1 MINERELLKAG
12 REMSEKDL
20 AEHHKVLKQFLAISD
35 DTGSRK
41 PSSTRA
47 ARAREKLL
55 KLSSAQFRELST
67 DVYDELKRRI
77 DESRGEPNYLLPKS
91 TFHPKRNQARQKL
104 SSLPQSRFKD
114 LISDISFEIE
124 RRNLHIPSGISLSD
138 SSKNVAREADSK
150 DDIAEAKT
158 HDRKESINSEK
169 SNTSRGTKRSQASSN
184 NSEPANHS
192 VGMVQPKTVIPTKA
206 NMAWSSDEEEDD
218 PSSVKERSG
227 ILGNDK
233 GIENASEPNRVNAKN
248 LDDFEDL
255 NNTVDRDA
263 FENEKNE
270 LNLIIASLK
279 EQLAASISERQ
290 EWQEKYHALQD
301 DHNKKLT
308 ENKSLY
314 SQIESIKKE
323 NDSAPKDRE
332 ISEDHANLSKEY
344 DALKSINATL
354 RLENQSLKNR
364 TSKDA
369 SSLLSR
375 SNSNS
380 FSKLVSENGV
390 TGIRRDIEE
399 FYDKLSNVDK
409 KFADRSKLGDS
420 DIEDVAKWQMKYEDL
435 LSKRSTENLSKNIL
449 TSSKFKS
456 LKSSVGLISLKL
468 VGDLQALVETFS
480 DTLGAKNVNADQ
492 LFDKVSRIAVTANE
506 IANQGESQVLNSNA
520 YSVCLREAITHAITA
535 TRYFSVY
542 NEVLPK
548 VLVQRS
554 IDEVCFAV
562 CDLISVAKLRE
573 GTEEIA
579 DVSQVILP
587 EEKISSKASFSE
599 DVSVKPLK
607 MTKKLKEIHTLTPTS
622 ARSDQKNIS
631 IPREN
636 DSIIQNEPETKEST
650 PTKSKAPIESKNIEY
665 STPTRSVPSST
676 DKVIDKVTDDG
687 SPRRIEFSPRSK
699 NITALASKFEPSA
712 NKSPSRM
719 NDNSP
724 RARGPGVSA
733 LTSKLSSPE
742 STTKSPSNLGIKK
755 LTIFDRVRKFE
766 TSQDDILPASP
777 GRDLNESSKTIPE
790 PASQSDD
797 SLINNKKNVLSED
810 SPIQNSGDR
819 HIQTRENRAIQNSDD
834 KALEGSDN
842 RTAQSGGGIAVQ
854 NSQDRPLQRTGE
866 TPLQGIKNRTVQ
878 GVEDRADHDTDV
890 TSVQGAED
898 RSIQSTEDRA
908 AHSPEDSHNPSP
920 PAKKGFFRSIQDKL
934 TAQYDS
940 GKDNGPQNISDEL
953 KSANNEQT
961 ADEYMPGGASFF
973 NSAKA
978 GEAAVPK
985 PSHNDI
991 NQTPGSR
998 EIDTNGEK
1006 MSNIKSVNALSHNG
1020 NPIQS
1025 HLQKDLT
1032 DDTDLND
1039 VSNANRQD
1047 LDQDN
1052 IQDEE
1057 TERIPDREVNRSKSF
1072 DALNEPAASPEVK
1085 KKTVNFG
1092 EDVAPSSERL
1102 ADNRETREA
1111 RERQEARKSM
1121 AAATF
1126 NVDLFDIDDPDNTL
1140 THVLLY
1146 LEHQT
1151 VQVISTIQSLLSAI
1165 KTPSATRGDL
1175 SERSM
1180 AITEVISQMTE
1191 ATNTSM
1197 NQTRNYQL
1205 KEHGSWVVRSLE
1217 DCNHRMNT
1225 LCKPTADKKN
1235 LDFADKNFKQRLA
1248 GISFD
1253 IAKCT
1258 KELVKTVEEASLKED
1273 IANLNARLSQEAD
1286 LT

>member
-1 MINERELLKAG
+1 
-12 REMSEKDL
+12 MSEKDL

-55 KLSSAQFRELST
+55 RLSSAQFRELST

-124 RRNLHIPSGISLSD
+124 RRNLHIPSGTSP
-138 SSKNVAREADSK
+138 SSNSGKNNAEEADPRN
-150 DDIAEAKT
+150 DTAEAKT

-169 SNTSRGTKRSQASSN
+169 SDTSRGTKRSQVSSN

-206 NMAWSSDEEEDD
+206 NMAWSSDEEEAD
-218 PSSVKERSG
+218 PDSVKEPSV
-227 ILGNDK
+227 ILRKDNDIDNE
-233 GIENASEPNRVNAKN
+233 GDSNRLNAKN
-248 LDDFEDL
+248 LSVSEGS
-255 NNTVDRDA
+255 NNTIDRDA
-263 FENEKNE
+263 FENKTNE
-270 LNLIIASLK
+270 LNNIIASLK
-279 EQLAASISERQ
+279 EQIAASSSECQ
-290 EWQEKYHALQD
+290 GWVEKYHALQD
-301 DHNKKLT
+301 DYNKKLA

-332 ISEDHANLSKEY
+332 INEGHANLSKEY

-390 TGIRRDIEE
+390 SGIRRDIED

-409 KFADRSKLGDS
+409 EFADRRKLREG
-420 DIEDVAKWQMKYEDL
+420 DIEDVAKWQKKYEDL
-435 LSKRSTENLSKNIL
+435 LSQRSTENLSKNVL
-449 TSSKFKS
+449 TSSKFNS

-480 DTLGAKNVNADQ
+480 DTLGAKNVNVDQ
-492 LFDKVSRIAVTANE
+492 LFNQVSRISVTANE
-506 IANQGESQVLNSNA
+506 IANQGDSQMLNSNA
-520 YSVCLREAITHAITA
+520 YSVCLREAITHTITA

-542 NEVLPK
+542 NEILPK
-548 VLVQRS
+548 FLVQRS
-554 IDEVCFAV
+554 MDEVCFAV

-587 EEKISSKASFSE
+587 EEQISNKASFSE

-607 MTKKLKEIHTLTPTS
+607 MTKKLKEMHTLTPTS
-622 ARSDQKNIS
+622 ARTDLKNL
-631 IPREN
+631 PVYGEN

-650 PTKSKAPIESKNIEY
+650 PTKSKPPIESKNVEY
-665 STPTRSVPSST
+665 STPARSFPSSA
-676 DKVIDKVTDDG
+676 DKVIDRVAEDG
-687 SPRRIEFSPRSK
+687 SPRRTEFSPRSK
-699 NITALASKFEPSA
+699 NITALASKFEPSDD
-712 NKSPSRM
+712 NSPGRM
-719 NDNSP
+719 KDSSP
-724 RARGPGVSA
+724 RARGPGVSTLA
-733 LTSKLSSPE
+733 SKLSSPE
-742 STTKSPSNLGIKK
+742 GTTTSPSNLGIKK

-766 TSQDDILPASP
+766 ASQEDILLVSPA
-777 GRDLNESSKTIPE
+777 RDLSGSSKTIPE
-790 PASQSDD
+790 PASQNYDFSAT
-797 SLINNKKNVLSED
+797 NKMNALSED
-810 SPIQNSGDR
+810 TPIQNSDY
-819 HIQTRENRAIQNSDD
+819 QALQDSDD
-834 KALEGSDN
+834 KTDYSGEG
-842 RTAQSGGGIAVQ
+842 R
-854 NSQDRPLQRTGE
+854 NSQNTSS
-866 TPLQGIKNRTVQ
+866 QGSEGVVFQGTKN
-878 GVEDRADHDTDV
+878 GA
-890 TSVQGAED
+890 VQGARYRADNVANDTAIQDAED
-898 RSIQSTEDRA
+898 KSI
-908 AHSPEDSHNPSP
+908 HSPEDLHKPSP
-920 PAKKGFFRSIQDKL
+920 SAKKGFFRTIQDKL
-934 TAQYDS
+934 TSQYDS
-940 GKDNGPQNISDEL
+940 GNDNGLQNISDEP
-953 KSANNEQT
+953 KIASNEGS
-961 ADEYMPGGASFF
+961 DDNMPGGAPFF
-973 NSAKA
+973 NSARA
-978 GEAAVPK
+978 GSIPE

-991 NQTPGSR
+991 IHSSR
-998 EIDTNGEK
+998 SRDIDAKGEI
-1006 MSNIKSVNALSHNG
+1006 SNTKSDALSHND
-1020 NPIQS
+1020 NPTQA
-1025 HLQKDLT
+1025 HQQKDIT
-1032 DDTDLND
+1032 EHELND
-1039 VSNANRQD
+1039 VNDVNRRD
-1047 LDQDN
+1047 LDQHK

-1057 TERIPDREVNRSKSF
+1057 TEHMPDREVNRSKSF
-1072 DALNEPAASPEVK
+1072 DALNESAASPEVK

>member
-1 MINERELLKAG
+1 
-12 REMSEKDL
+12 MSEKDL

-77 DESRGEPNYLLPKS
+77 DESRGEPNYLLPRS

-124 RRNLHIPSGISLSD
+124 RRNLHIPSGISPSSD
-138 SSKNVAREADSK
+138 SGENVVEEADSR
-150 DDIAEAKT
+150 DDNAEAKT

-169 SNTSRGTKRSQASSN
+169 SNTSRGTKRSEASSD

-192 VGMVQPKTVIPTKA
+192 VGMVQSKTVIPTKA

-218 PSSVKERSG
+218 PSSVKDRSG
-227 ILGNDK
+227 KLDNDI
-233 GIENASEPNRVNAKN
+233 GIENESEWNRVNAKN
-248 LDDFEDL
+248 LDGSEEL

-270 LNLIIASLK
+270 LNSIIASLK
-279 EQLAASISERQ
+279 EQLAASSSECQ
-290 EWQEKYHALQD
+290 ELQEKYHALQGD
-301 DHNKKLT
+301 YNKKLT
-308 ENKSLY
+308 DNKSLY
-314 SQIESIKKE
+314 SQIESIRRE

-344 DALKSINATL
+344 DTLKSINATL

-369 SSLLSR
+369 SSSLSR

-409 KFADRSKLGDS
+409 EFADRSKVSDG
-420 DIEDVAKWQMKYEDL
+420 DIEDVSKWQKKYEDL
-435 LSKRSTENLSKNIL
+435 LSKRATENLSKNIL
-449 TSSKFKS
+449 TSSKFKA

-468 VGDLQALVETFS
+468 VGDLQAFVETFS
-480 DTLGAKNVNADQ
+480 STLGAESVNADL
-492 LFDKVSRIAVTANE
+492 LFDKVSRISMTANE
-506 IANQGESQVLNSNA
+506 IAHQGDSQVLNSNA

-548 VLVQRS
+548 VLVQRT

-573 GTEEIA
+573 GTEDIA

-587 EEKISSKASFSE
+587 EEQISSKASFSE

-607 MTKKLKEIHTLTPTS
+607 MANRLKEMHTSTPTS
-622 ARSDQKNIS
+622 AGNDQNNLS

-636 DSIIQNEPETKEST
+636 DLIIQNEPVTKEGT
-650 PTKSKAPIESKNIEY
+650 PTKSKTPTETKNIEY
-665 STPTRSVPSST
+665 STPTRSDLSST
-676 DKVIDKVTDDG
+676 DNVIDKVTDNG
-687 SPRRIEFSPRSK
+687 SPSRIEFSPRSK
-699 NITALASKFEPSA
+699 NITALASKFEASA
-712 NKSPSRM
+712 SKSPSHI

-724 RARGPGVSA
+724 RAKGPGVSA

-742 STTKSPSNLGIKK
+742 NTTKSPSNLGIKK
-755 LTIFDRVRKFE
+755 STIFDRMRKFE
-766 TSQDDILPASP
+766 TSQDDISPASP

-797 SLINNKKNVLSED
+797 SLIDNKKNVLLED
-810 SPIQNSGDR
+810 
-819 HIQTRENRAIQNSDD
+819 RAF
-834 KALEGSDN
+834 
-842 RTAQSGGGIAVQ
+842 
-854 NSQDRPLQRTGE
+854 QD
-866 TPLQGIKNRTVQ
+866 
-878 GVEDRADHDTDV
+878 VEDRAV
-890 TSVQGAED
+890 
-898 RSIQSTEDRA
+898 QSTED
-908 AHSPEDSHNPSP
+908 PYDPTP
-920 PAKKGFFRSIQDKL
+920 PVKKGFFRSIQDKL
-934 TAQYDS
+934 TSQYD
-940 GKDNGPQNISDEL
+940 GDKENGPQSISGEL
-953 KSANNEQT
+953 RSANNEQG
-961 ADEYMPGGASFF
+961 ADEYVPRRAPYSKSARPDEAVVPQAS
-973 NSAKA
+973 A
-978 GEAAVPK
+978 E
-985 PSHNDI
+985 DI
-991 NQTPGSR
+991 NSTT
-998 EIDTNGEK
+998 DTRDFDTKEEK
-1006 MSNIKSVNALSHNG
+1006 LSNIKSGNAVSHNG
-1020 NPIQS
+1020 NPMSS
-1025 HLQKDLT
+1025 HLQKDIA
-1032 DDTDLND
+1032 DDTNLND
-1039 VSNANRQD
+1039 VSDVKRQD
-1047 LDQDN
+1047 FNQNN
-1052 IQDEE
+1052 IQEGE
-1057 TERIPDREVNRSKSF
+1057 TERIPDSEVNRSKSF
-1072 DALNEPAASPEVK
+1072 DALNEPSASPEIK

-1092 EDVAPSSERL
+1092 EDVAPSSNRL
-1102 ADNRETREA
+1102 TDNRETREA

-1151 VQVISTIQSLLSAI
+1151 IQVISTIQSLLSAI

-1175 SERSM
+1175 SEKSM
-1180 AITEVISQMTE
+1180 AIAEVISQMTE

-1217 DCNHRMNT
+1217 DCNHRMNA

-1235 LDFADKNFKQRLA
+1235 SDFADKNFKQRLA